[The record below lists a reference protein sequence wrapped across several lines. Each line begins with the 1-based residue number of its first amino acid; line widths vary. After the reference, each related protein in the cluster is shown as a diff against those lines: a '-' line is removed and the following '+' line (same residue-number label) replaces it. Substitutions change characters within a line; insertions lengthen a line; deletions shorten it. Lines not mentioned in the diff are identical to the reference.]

1 VGGAGVF
8 RATRNAAAAGAL
20 HELVLELFGRAAV
33 PAEGGAGSAGTRLLH
48 GGPDCR
54 LSELALP
61 PGGRFTGHYGWPT
74 LLLNVDGLGPGAAGA
89 AAVYWAGPAGVDATA
104 AGHPLEFVIGES
116 GDDSGGHAMALRYGE
131 PLWFDYGVGQM
142 ETRNDSATAGC
153 RLLVVECKRPP

>member
-1 VGGAGVF
+1 M
-8 RATRNAAAAGAL
+8 
-20 HELVLELFGRAAV
+20 
-33 PAEGGAGSAGTRLLH
+33 
-48 GGPDCR
+48 
-54 LSELALP
+54 
-61 PGGRFTGHYGWPT
+61 
-74 LLLNVDGLGPGAAGA
+74 
-89 AAVYWAGPAGVDATA
+89 YWAGPAGVDETA